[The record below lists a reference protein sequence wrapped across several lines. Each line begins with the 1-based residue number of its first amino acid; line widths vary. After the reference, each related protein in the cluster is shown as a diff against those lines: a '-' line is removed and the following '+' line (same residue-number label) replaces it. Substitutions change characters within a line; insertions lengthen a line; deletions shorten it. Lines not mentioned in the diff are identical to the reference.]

1 MIEVDNVSKIFKIPH
16 ERTKTLFHKLTG
28 IFGPKYSFE
37 EFYAVRNVS
46 LKVDDGEFVGIIGK
60 NGSGKTTLLRLIS
73 KILEPTNG
81 KINVKGEIAP
91 FLEIGLGFHIDFTTR
106 ENVFINGTLLG
117 FSRKEIKKR
126 FNNIVE
132 FAGLENFVDTKLNK
146 LSAGMQVRLAFS
158 IAIQSEAPILI
169 VDEVLAVG
177 DLIFQKKCKDVFWKY
192 KNEGR
197 TVLFVSH
204 DMKLIKEY
212 CDRVI
217 IMHDGSIVNQGNPND
232 MITCYQ
238 DKYLK

>member
-1 MIEVDNVSKIFKIPH
+1 MIEINGVSKIFKIPH

-28 IFGPKYSFE
+28 VFGPKYNFE
-37 EFYAVRNVS
+37 EFYAVRDVTLRVN
-46 LKVDDGEFVGIIGK
+46 DGEFIGIIGK
-60 NGSGKTTLLRLIS
+60 NGSGKTTLLRLIA
-73 KILEPTNG
+73 KILEPTVG
-81 KINVKGEIAP
+81 RIIVKGDIAP

-106 ENVFINGTLLG
+106 ENIFINGALLG
-117 FSRKEIKKR
+117 FSRKELKKR
-126 FNNIVE
+126 FNEIIE
-132 FAGLENFVDTKLNK
+132 FAGLEKFVDTKLNK

-177 DLIFQKKCKDVFWKY
+177 DVIFQQKCKDVFWKY

-204 DMKLIKEY
+204 DMNLVKEY

-217 IMHDGSIVNQGNPND
+217 IMSDGLLVNEGKTEE
-232 MITCYQ
+232 MITLYQ